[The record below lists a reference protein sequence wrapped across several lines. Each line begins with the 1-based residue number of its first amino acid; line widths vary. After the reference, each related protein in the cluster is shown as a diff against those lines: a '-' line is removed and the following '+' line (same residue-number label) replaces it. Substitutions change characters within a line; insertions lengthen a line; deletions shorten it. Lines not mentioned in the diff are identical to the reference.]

1 MTTFSNPLAG
11 QVRLLLPTLLLVGT
25 ASSTRAA
32 EYVWDAN
39 KTTTGAQDGGDIAG
53 DIWGVAGQQGNWRT
67 TSDNQN
73 WADANTA
80 TFGATSGGTY
90 AVTVGGTINT
100 ANGNGTAGGLNFK
113 QSGYT
118 LSAASAQVVN
128 LGTTSAYLTLA
139 AGVTA
144 TIGDKVSVT
153 KNNAAG
159 SSLFLFGSNNAANVG
174 TLRIG
179 SGTPGGGAVLES
191 LSNSNVNV
199 SRGITLDVRTGGTFA
214 SAASSII
221 LGSTGTNESG
231 FTNTLNVS
239 GGTVNVG
246 GNYLVLGNFY
256 NTNATTSTADVTISA
271 GEINLNATAGGLRFG
286 TSNANITTNGTV
298 HLNGGVITAAQVSEA
313 GPNGSHSSTFNFN
326 GGELKVLSGT
336 SYATDFIKNL
346 DTAQIRDGGARINTN
361 GVNTTIGQA
370 LVHSGIGGDLAIDG
384 GLEKKGAGTLT
395 LTNTSTYTGATTVR
409 QGALVVNG
417 NISTSSLTTV
427 DSGATLGGSGSVG
440 KTIINGTLAVG
451 NSPGTM
457 TFTNT
462 LELNGST
469 MMEIDGT
476 SGTGVTGG
484 HDFVKLTGAGP
495 LGILTYGGTL
505 TLDMGTVFANG
516 TYTWDLFDMAG
527 ETGTFTSISLADRYS
542 GSLLDVDLNG
552 VWDLTSGN
560 NTWQFTESTG
570 VLGLTVVPESR
581 TALLGLVGTVLLLR
595 RRRL

>member
-1 MTTFSNPLAG
+1 MNPPRTSLLNLAE
-11 QVRLLLPTLLLVGT
+11 LIFPTLLLLGT

-32 EYVWDAN
+32 EYIWDADQA
-39 KTTTGAQDGGDIAG
+39 TTGAQDGGDIAG

-191 LSNSNVNV
+191 QSNSSVNV
-199 SRGITLDVRTGGTFA
+199 SRGITVDVKTGGAFT
-214 SAASSII
+214 SAASSMVI
-221 LGSTGTNESG
+221 GATGTNESG
-231 FTNTLNVS
+231 FTNTLKVS
-239 GGTVNVG
+239 GGTANVS
-246 GNYLVLGNFY
+246 GNFLILGNFY
-256 NTNATTSTADVTISA
+256 TAAATSSTAEVTISS
-271 GEINLNATAGGLRFG
+271 GEINLNTTSGGLRFG
-286 TSNANITTNGTV
+286 TNNANITTNGTV

-384 GLEKKGAGTLT
+384 GLEKK
-395 LTNTSTYTGATTVR
+395 
-409 QGALVVNG
+409 
-417 NISTSSLTTV
+417 
-427 DSGATLGGSGSVG
+427 
-440 KTIINGTLAVG
+440 
-451 NSPGTM
+451 
-457 TFTNT
+457 
-462 LELNGST
+462 
-469 MMEIDGT
+469 
-476 SGTGVTGG
+476 
-484 HDFVKLTGAGP
+484 
-495 LGILTYGGTL
+495 
-505 TLDMGTVFANG
+505 
-516 TYTWDLFDMAG
+516 
-527 ETGTFTSISLADRYS
+527 
-542 GSLLDVDLNG
+542 
-552 VWDLTSGN
+552 
-560 NTWQFTESTG
+560 
-570 VLGLTVVPESR
+570 
-581 TALLGLVGTVLLLR
+581 
-595 RRRL
+595 